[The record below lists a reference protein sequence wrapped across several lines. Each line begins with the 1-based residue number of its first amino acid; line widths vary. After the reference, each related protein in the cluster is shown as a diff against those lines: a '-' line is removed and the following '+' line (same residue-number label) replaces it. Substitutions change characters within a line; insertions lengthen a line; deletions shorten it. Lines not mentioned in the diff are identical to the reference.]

1 VISPEPALNPVL
13 WAIRFLPSID
23 HRYLHSLETSRWREK
38 ITAPRIRT
46 PARRVL
52 PCHWPR
58 HWHAALPH
66 HGLSALPASVW
77 LRGRFSAVPLQP
89 PTVRSDS
96 CHRAKHS
103 PGAVPTAKPNQTEEP
118 SGNVR
123 RTGSPVSPR
132 RSRRP
137 LPCAKKHALA
147 LSHHRGMDCDIA
159 QGMQTVGVHPRPPLG
174 LGPAS
179 PRFDPCRAI
188 GNSTHGPAIQANLGR
203 SAINVAGSCIFRD
216 TG

>member
-46 PARRVL
+46 PARRS
-52 PCHWPR
+52 P
-58 HWHAALPH
+58 ALP
-66 HGLSALPASVW
+66 LAETLACSPSTPWTVCPAGER
-77 LRGRFSAVPLQP
+77 LAAGAFFSRPPQP

-103 PGAVPTAKPNQTEEP
+103 PGAVPTANPNQTEET

-123 RTGSPVSPR
+123 RTGRPVSPR

-159 QGMQTVGVHPRPPLG
+159 QGMQTVGVHPRPLG